1 MSIRLTAALGLIV
14 LAVSAVLAQPPSRAE
29 PGRATLYHSDPK
41 HPWNRLHEALF
52 VRLGPDGV
60 AYGKDRLEP
69 LLWNESTY
77 LLDGPTRDL
86 AVARIEAIPRSFQ
99 WIPDP
104 VKRAVLQR
112 DLWLVFN
119 WLTRDGPP
127 KDEPLA
133 RALAKTIKRL
143 ALSEK
148 EIRDLPDNYAAAVA
162 SGVFAKAYDPAKPDA
177 AYLPSDLF
185 QADGPWVSIGRS
197 DGLTA
202 PQHLREDGTNRF
214 TNSVFLTFLR
224 LPAGRAATVAYLKR
238 LTAFDEPLMIA
249 NPDDASRG
257 SRPFVPNPKLP
268 QFPKGTELALVRRA
282 LLIDSDRRVVTSPL
296 TESVQIRT
304 VTAEPPAVTTQVLN
318 DAGPGPARR
327 GAATQF
333 FQEFRLERGALF
345 AGKGG
350 GLRPVGPD
358 ETDLK
363 TGFVSHPWDE
373 FDQAR
378 ERKEKFTEGRQ
389 LQPIRGSCHIRHAL
403 PGVYSFNSLQDFRS
417 GLSRDGDK
425 LRPFSLAERAIAD
438 VSGTAVKWKE
448 GTAASKL
455 LLKFME
461 N

>member
-1 MSIRLTAALGLIV
+1 
-14 LAVSAVLAQPPSRAE
+14 
-29 PGRATLYHSDPK
+29 
-41 HPWNRLHEALF
+41 
-52 VRLGPDGV
+52 
-60 AYGKDRLEP
+60 
-69 LLWNESTY
+69 
-77 LLDGPTRDL
+77 
-86 AVARIEAIPRSFQ
+86 
-99 WIPDP
+99 
-104 VKRAVLQR
+104 
-112 DLWLVFN
+112 
-119 WLTRDGPP
+119 
-127 KDEPLA
+127 
-133 RALAKTIKRL
+133 
-143 ALSEK
+143 
-148 EIRDLPDNYAAAVA
+148 
-162 SGVFAKAYDPAKPDA
+162 
-177 AYLPSDLF
+177 
-185 QADGPWVSIGRS
+185 
-197 DGLTA
+197 
-202 PQHLREDGTNRF
+202 
-214 TNSVFLTFLR
+214 
-224 LPAGRAATVAYLKR
+224 
-238 LTAFDEPLMIA
+238 
-249 NPDDASRG
+249 
-257 SRPFVPNPKLP
+257 
-268 QFPKGTELALVRRA
+268 
-282 LLIDSDRRVVTSPL
+282 
-296 TESVQIRT
+296 